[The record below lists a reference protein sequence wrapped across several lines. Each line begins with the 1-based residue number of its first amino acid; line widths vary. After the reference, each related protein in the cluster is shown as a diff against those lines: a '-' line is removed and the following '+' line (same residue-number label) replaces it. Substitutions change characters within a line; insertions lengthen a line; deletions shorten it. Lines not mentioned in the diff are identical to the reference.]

1 MAYEVRTEAFAGP
14 LDVLVKLV
22 AAQEVDIWEVS
33 LTRLVDDFVAVMAA
47 VDVRATA
54 NGTGSDAAG
63 SAGGGRIDM
72 EVASEFALLAATL
85 IELKSRRLL
94 PEPTVELD
102 LEEELAAYGL
112 RDAAF
117 ARLVEGRTFGAA
129 ARLLRERWN
138 AAALRWPR
146 TAGPEERFVAA
157 APELYHRQD
166 PPPDEPLERMG
177 LLRDTEIIADSEA
190 VLDSLDAAA
199 DRAAGRPTG
208 VVGFCMGG
216 RAAYLLAAASAR
228 LQAAVA
234 FYGGNTRVA
243 WGEGAAPFERL
254 DEIRCPVLGFF
265 GGRDSNP
272 SPEDRDAIDAELT
285 RHGVEHRF
293 HSFAGAGHGY
303 MDFTNATRYHTEA
316 ATDSWPL
323 TLEFLSRH
331 LAPGS

>member
-33 LTRLVDDFVAVMAA
+33 LTRLVDDFLAVMLQAGHQEAAADPLAPEAGASALGHDGSQASERAGRAA
-47 VDVRATA
+47 VGNV
-54 NGTGSDAAG
+54 AADHT
-63 SAGGGRIDM
+63 GGGKIDM

-146 TAGPEERFVAA
+146 SAGPEERFVAA
-157 APELYHRQD
+157 APDLLEGACRDDLAAA
-166 PPPDEPLERMG
+166 LER
-177 LLRDTEIIADSEA
+177 
-190 VLDSLDAAA
+190 VLAPRPVPRVDVSHL
-199 DRAAGRPTG
+199 RAAGITVDEAAVLIVERLA
-208 VVGFCMGG
+208 VVGG
-216 RAAYLLAAASAR
+216 AATFREITEPLTERVVVVVYFLAVLELFGSGLVELTQAERFGDIGVEWIGESAASA
-228 LQAAVA
+228 
-234 FYGGNTRVA
+234 
-243 WGEGAAPFERL
+243 
-254 DEIRCPVLGFF
+254 
-265 GGRDSNP
+265 
-272 SPEDRDAIDAELT
+272 AEAL
-285 RHGVEHRF
+285 
-293 HSFAGAGHGY
+293 S
-303 MDFTNATRYHTEA
+303 EA
-316 ATDSWPL
+316 ARAYGED
-323 TLEFLSRH
+323 
-331 LAPGS
+331 AA